1 MTHSISSNDSDADII
16 LFPLTFSDDEE
27 EQEDLTESS
36 NDASDERESEN
47 ELEELKP
54 KAHMSLRQ
62 RRLSK
67 SYAPLANLK
76 LKVKPGQSRAQN
88 HWIMAIK
95 KARDMSDPWASFH
108 IEDIETEFCIRH
120 RYNPHKKQWT
130 KDEVQVKMMK
140 KAFNRGAMRQCF
152 RLKKISTFSRSG
164 DWSHAQN
171 YVAKRYIEEVDRDV
185 YFQDVRLQ
193 MDAKVWGEE
202 YNRHNPP
209 KKVDIFQMYI
219 LEFKNR
225 SGQPLYHLEH
235 FIEGEYIKYNSNSGF
250 VDENLRYTPQAF
262 SHFTFERSGHNL
274 IVVDIQGVGDL
285 YTDPQ
290 IHTVG
295 SCEYG
300 DGNLGAKGMA
310 LFFHSHICND
320 ICSSLNLT
328 EFDLSPREIATHKDF
343 LRSQRKSIMQTKVRG
358 EIEQCLSLSPSTE
371 KVDITRF
378 LDYQRS
384 CSSGVSESHT
394 PSTPTDLDSPSMED
408 EEPMSLDSPSPGVS
422 FGVRF
427 RSPSDTDSQSSM
439 TREGCRNSKERSPM
453 IEEEAEAFNRMAG
466 QNARPSCVA
475 LEKDFRKLMN
485 HKIGDSILGKVHH
498 EMAKYHEVGRF
509 IVGDTKDENDID
521 WESAI
526 FHEEHA
532 AELGEL
538 EAMVTMAK
546 LYLGQERD
554 VLVNCVVEPSDEHTN
569 RGVDY
574 MMEAA
579 EAGDRGAMVY
589 IGRAF
594 ETGDGLGTL
603 RSVSWEDAVYW
614 FEQAVKTQDN
624 DDGGQYDC
632 TINDPSYTLLAK
644 QADMYRK
651 GGHGL
656 DKDPQ
661 RAGDLYNEAAEAAME
676 AMKGRL
682 ANKYFALAEE
692 AYGEMEEEGEET
704 TG

>member
-1 MTHSISSNDSDADII
+1 MTHSISSNDSEFGDIV

-27 EQEDLTESS
+27 EQEDLNESS

-47 ELEELKP
+47 EVEEIKP
-54 KAHMSLRQ
+54 KAHMTLRQ

-95 KARDMSDPWASFH
+95 KAKDLSDPWASFH
-108 IEDIETEFCIRH
+108 IEDIKTEFCIRH
-120 RYNPHKKQWT
+120 RYNPHKKTWT
-130 KDEVQVKMMK
+130 MDEVQVKMMK
-140 KAFNRGAMRQCF
+140 KPFNRGAMRQCF

-164 DWSHAQN
+164 DWTHAQN

-219 LEFKNR
+219 LEFKDR
-225 SGQPLYHLEH
+225 PGEPLYHLEH

-262 SHFTFERSGHNL
+262 SHFTFERSAHNL

-320 ICSSLNLT
+320 ICNSLNLT

-343 LRSQRKSIMQTKVRG
+343 LRAQRKSIMQTKVRG
-358 EIEQCLSLSPSTE
+358 EIEQCLSLSPSSE
-371 KVDITRF
+371 KIDITRF
-378 LDYQRS
+378 LDHQRS
-384 CSSGVSESHT
+384 CSTGVSDGH
-394 PSTPTDLDSPSMED
+394 TPTDLDSPSLDD
-408 EEPMSLDSPSPGVS
+408 EEPMSVDSPSPSGVPM
-422 FGVRF
+422 GVRF

-439 TREGCRNSKERSPM
+439 TRE
-453 IEEEAEAFNRMAG
+453 EEEEAFNRMAG
-466 QNARPSCVA
+466 QKARPSCVA

-509 IVGDTKDENDID
+509 VLGDTKDEKLID

-538 EAMVTMAK
+538 DAMVTMAK

-554 VLVNCVVEPSDEHTN
+554 VLVNCIVEPSDEHIN
-569 RGVDY
+569 RGIDFMV
-574 MMEAA
+574 EAA

-589 IGRAF
+589 MGRAF

-614 FEQAVKTQDN
+614 YEQAVKTNDN
-624 DDGGQYDC
+624 DEGGQYDC
-632 TINDPSYTLLAK
+632 TMNDPSYTLLAK
-644 QADMYRK
+644 QAELYRQ
-651 GGHGL
+651 GEHGL

-682 ANKYFALAEE
+682 ANKYFVLAEE
-692 AYGEMEEEGEET
+692 AYGEMEEEEEET

>member
-1 MTHSISSNDSDADII
+1 MTHSISSNDSEFGDIV

-27 EQEDLTESS
+27 EQEDLNESS

-47 ELEELKP
+47 EVEEIKP
-54 KAHMSLRQ
+54 KAHMTLRQ

-95 KARDMSDPWASFH
+95 KAKDLSDPWASFH
-108 IEDIETEFCIRH
+108 IEDIKTEFCIRH
-120 RYNPHKKQWT
+120 RYNPHKKTWT
-130 KDEVQVKMMK
+130 MDEVQVKMMK
-140 KAFNRGAMRQCF
+140 KPFNRGAMRQCF

-164 DWSHAQN
+164 DWTHAQN

-219 LEFKNR
+219 LEFKDR
-225 SGQPLYHLEH
+225 PGEPLYHLEH

-262 SHFTFERSGHNL
+262 SHFTFERSAHNL

-320 ICSSLNLT
+320 ICNSLNLT

-343 LRSQRKSIMQTKVRG
+343 LRAQRKSIMQTKVRG
-358 EIEQCLSLSPSTE
+358 EIEQCLSLSPSSE
-371 KVDITRF
+371 KIDITRF
-378 LDYQRS
+378 LDHQRS
-384 CSSGVSESHT
+384 CSTGVSDGH
-394 PSTPTDLDSPSMED
+394 TPTDLDSPSLDD
-408 EEPMSLDSPSPGVS
+408 EEPMSVDSPSPSGVPM
-422 FGVRF
+422 GVRF

-439 TREGCRNSKERSPM
+439 TRE
-453 IEEEAEAFNRMAG
+453 EEEEAFNRMAG
-466 QNARPSCVA
+466 QKARPSCVA

-509 IVGDTKDENDID
+509 VLDDTKDEKLID

-538 EAMVTMAK
+538 DAMVTMAK

-554 VLVNCVVEPSDEHTN
+554 VLVNCIVEPSDEHIN
-569 RGVDY
+569 RGIDFMV
-574 MMEAA
+574 EAA

-589 IGRAF
+589 MGRAF

-614 FEQAVKTQDN
+614 YEQAVKTNDN
-624 DDGGQYDC
+624 DEGGQYDC
-632 TINDPSYTLLAK
+632 TMNDPSYTLLAK
-644 QADMYRK
+644 QAELYRQ
-651 GGHGL
+651 GEHGL

-682 ANKYFALAEE
+682 ANKYFVLAEE
-692 AYGEMEEEGEET
+692 AYGEMEEEEEET

>member
-1 MTHSISSNDSDADII
+1 MTHSISSNDSEFGDIV

-27 EQEDLTESS
+27 EQEDLNESS

-47 ELEELKP
+47 EVEEIKP
-54 KAHMSLRQ
+54 KAHMTLRQ

-95 KARDMSDPWASFH
+95 KAKDLSDPWASFH
-108 IEDIETEFCIRH
+108 IEDIKTEFCIRH
-120 RYNPHKKQWT
+120 RYNPHKKTWT
-130 KDEVQVKMMK
+130 MDEVQVKMMK
-140 KAFNRGAMRQCF
+140 KPFNRGAMRQCF

-164 DWSHAQN
+164 DWTHAQN

-219 LEFKNR
+219 LEFKDR
-225 SGQPLYHLEH
+225 PGEPLYHLEH

-262 SHFTFERSGHNL
+262 SHFTFERSAHNL

-320 ICSSLNLT
+320 ICNSLNLT

-343 LRSQRKSIMQTKVRG
+343 LRAQRKSIMQTKVRG
-358 EIEQCLSLSPSTE
+358 EIEQCLSLSPSSE
-371 KVDITRF
+371 KIDITRF
-378 LDYQRS
+378 LDHQRS
-384 CSSGVSESHT
+384 CSTGVSDGH
-394 PSTPTDLDSPSMED
+394 TPTDLDSPSMDD
-408 EEPMSLDSPSPGVS
+408 EEPMSVDSPSPSGVPM
-422 FGVRF
+422 GVRF

-439 TREGCRNSKERSPM
+439 TRE
-453 IEEEAEAFNRMAG
+453 EEEEAFNRMAG
-466 QNARPSCVA
+466 QKARPSCVA

-509 IVGDTKDENDID
+509 VLGDTKDEKLID

-538 EAMVTMAK
+538 DAMVTMAK

-554 VLVNCVVEPSDEHTN
+554 VLVNCIVEPSDEHIN
-569 RGVDY
+569 RGIDFMV
-574 MMEAA
+574 EAA

-589 IGRAF
+589 MGRAF

-614 FEQAVKTQDN
+614 YEQAVKTNDN
-624 DDGGQYDC
+624 DEGGQYDC
-632 TINDPSYTLLAK
+632 TMNDPSYTLLAK
-644 QADMYRK
+644 QAELYRQ
-651 GGHGL
+651 GEHGL

-682 ANKYFALAEE
+682 ANKYFVLAEE
-692 AYGEMEEEGEET
+692 AYGEMEEEEEET

>member
-1 MTHSISSNDSDADII
+1 MMHSISSNDSEFGDIV

-27 EQEDLTESS
+27 EQEDLNESS

-47 ELEELKP
+47 EVEEIKP
-54 KAHMSLRQ
+54 KAHMTLRQ

-95 KARDMSDPWASFH
+95 KAKDLSDPWASFH
-108 IEDIETEFCIRH
+108 IEDIKTEFCIRH
-120 RYNPHKKQWT
+120 RYNPHKKTWT
-130 KDEVQVKMMK
+130 MDEVQVKMMK
-140 KAFNRGAMRQCF
+140 KPFNRGAMRQCF

-164 DWSHAQN
+164 DWTHAQN

-219 LEFKNR
+219 LEFKDR
-225 SGQPLYHLEH
+225 PGEPLYHLEH

-262 SHFTFERSGHNL
+262 SHFTFERSAHNL

-320 ICSSLNLT
+320 ICNSLNLT

-343 LRSQRKSIMQTKVRG
+343 LRAQRKSIMQTKVRG
-358 EIEQCLSLSPSTE
+358 EIEQCLSLSPSSE
-371 KVDITRF
+371 KIDITRF
-378 LDYQRS
+378 LDHQRS
-384 CSSGVSESHT
+384 CSTGVSDGH
-394 PSTPTDLDSPSMED
+394 TPTDLDSPSLDD
-408 EEPMSLDSPSPGVS
+408 EEPMSVDSPSPSGVPM
-422 FGVRF
+422 GVRF

-439 TREGCRNSKERSPM
+439 TRE
-453 IEEEAEAFNRMAG
+453 EEEEAFNRMAG
-466 QNARPSCVA
+466 QKARPSCVA

-509 IVGDTKDENDID
+509 VLDDTKDEKLID

-538 EAMVTMAK
+538 DAMVTMAK

-554 VLVNCVVEPSDEHTN
+554 VLVNCIVEPSDEHIN
-569 RGVDY
+569 RGIDFMV
-574 MMEAA
+574 EAA

-589 IGRAF
+589 MGRAF

-614 FEQAVKTQDN
+614 YEQAVKTNDN
-624 DDGGQYDC
+624 DEGGQYDC
-632 TINDPSYTLLAK
+632 TMNDPSYTLLAK
-644 QADMYRK
+644 QAELYRQ
-651 GGHGL
+651 GEHGL

-682 ANKYFALAEE
+682 ANKYFVLAEE
-692 AYGEMEEEGEET
+692 AYGEMEEEEEET

>member
-1 MTHSISSNDSDADII
+1 MTHSISSNDSEFGDIV

-27 EQEDLTESS
+27 QEDLNESS

-47 ELEELKP
+47 EVEEIKP
-54 KAHMSLRQ
+54 KAHMTLRQ

-95 KARDMSDPWASFH
+95 KAKDLSDPWASFH
-108 IEDIETEFCIRH
+108 IEDIKTEFCIRH
-120 RYNPHKKQWT
+120 RYNPHKKTWT
-130 KDEVQVKMMK
+130 MDEVQVKMMK
-140 KAFNRGAMRQCF
+140 KPFNRGAMRQCF

-164 DWSHAQN
+164 DWTHAQN

-219 LEFKNR
+219 LEFKDR
-225 SGQPLYHLEH
+225 PGEPLYHLEH

-262 SHFTFERSGHNL
+262 SHFTFERSAHNL

-320 ICSSLNLT
+320 ICNSLNLT

-343 LRSQRKSIMQTKVRG
+343 LRAQRKSIMQTKVRG
-358 EIEQCLSLSPSTE
+358 EIEQCLSLSPSSE
-371 KVDITRF
+371 KIDITRF
-378 LDYQRS
+378 LDHQRS
-384 CSSGVSESHT
+384 CSTGVSDGH
-394 PSTPTDLDSPSMED
+394 TPTDLDSPSLDD
-408 EEPMSLDSPSPGVS
+408 EEPMSVDSPSPSGVPM
-422 FGVRF
+422 GVRF

-439 TREGCRNSKERSPM
+439 TRE
-453 IEEEAEAFNRMAG
+453 EEEEAFNRMAG
-466 QNARPSCVA
+466 QKARPSCVA

-509 IVGDTKDENDID
+509 VLDDTKDEKLID

-538 EAMVTMAK
+538 DAMVTMAK

-554 VLVNCVVEPSDEHTN
+554 VLVNCIVEPSDEHIN
-569 RGVDY
+569 RGIDFMV
-574 MMEAA
+574 EAA

-589 IGRAF
+589 MGRAF

-614 FEQAVKTQDN
+614 YEQAVKTNDN
-624 DDGGQYDC
+624 DEGGQYDC
-632 TINDPSYTLLAK
+632 TMNDPSYTLLAK
-644 QADMYRK
+644 QAELYRQ
-651 GGHGL
+651 GEHGL

-682 ANKYFALAEE
+682 ANKYFVLAEE
-692 AYGEMEEEGEET
+692 AYGEMEEEEEET

>member
-1 MTHSISSNDSDADII
+1 MLTMSHSISSNDDEFGDIV

-47 ELEELKP
+47 EVEEIKP
-54 KAHMSLRQ
+54 KAHMTLRQ

-95 KARDMSDPWASFH
+95 KARDLSDPWASFH
-108 IEDIETEFCIRH
+108 IEDIKTEFCIRH
-120 RYNPHKKQWT
+120 RYNPHKKTWT
-130 KDEVQVKMMK
+130 KDEVQVKMMQK
-140 KAFNRGAMRQCF
+140 PFNRGAMRQCF

-171 YVAKRYIEEVDRDV
+171 YVAKRYIEKVDRDV

-219 LEFKNR
+219 LEFKDR
-225 SGQPLYHLEH
+225 PGEPLYHLEH

-262 SHFTFERSGHNL
+262 SHFTFERSAHNL

-320 ICSSLNLT
+320 ICNSLNLT

-343 LRSQRKSIMQTKVRG
+343 LRAQRKSIMQTKVRG
-358 EIEQCLSLSPSTE
+358 EIEQCLSLSPSSE
-371 KVDITRF
+371 KIDITRF
-378 LDYQRS
+378 LDYQRT
-384 CSSGVSESHT
+384 CSTGVSDGH
-394 PSTPTDLDSPSMED
+394 TPTDLDSPSMDD
-408 EEPMSLDSPSPGVS
+408 EEPMSVDSPSPSGVPY
-422 FGVRF
+422 GVRF

-439 TREGCRNSKERSPM
+439 TK
-453 IEEEAEAFNRMAG
+453 EEEEEAFNRMAG
-466 QNARPSCVA
+466 SQNARPSCVA

-509 IVGDTKDENDID
+509 VLGDSKDEKLID

-546 LYLGQERD
+546 LYLGQDRE

-569 RGVDY
+569 RGVDF
-574 MMEAA
+574 MVEAA

-589 IGRAF
+589 MGRAF

-614 FEQAVKTQDN
+614 YEQAVKTHDN
-624 DDGGQYDC
+624 DEGGQFDC
-632 TINDPSYTLLAK
+632 TINDPSYTLMAK
-644 QADMYRK
+644 QAEMYRQ

-692 AYGEMEEEGEET
+692 AYGEMEEEEVET

>member
-1 MTHSISSNDSDADII
+1 MSQSISSTESDGDII
-16 LFPLTFSDDEE
+16 LYPLTYFTDDEE
-27 EQEDLTESS
+27 EQDQDESS
-36 NDASDERESEN
+36 NDASDERDSEN
-47 ELEELKP
+47 EVEESKP
-54 KAHMSLRQ
+54 KAHMTLRQ

-67 SYAPLANLK
+67 SYSPLANLK
-76 LKVKPGQSRAQN
+76 LKVKAGQTRAHN
-88 HWIMAIK
+88 RWISAIK
-95 KARDMSDPWASFH
+95 KARDLSDPWASFH
-108 IEDIETEFCIRH
+108 IEDIVTETCIRH
-120 RYNPHKKQWT
+120 RYNPHRKTWT
-130 KDEVQVKMMK
+130 KDEVQVKMMQK
-140 KAFNRGAMRQCF
+140 PFNRGAMRQCF

-164 DWSHAQN
+164 DWRNAQN
-171 YVAKRYIEEVDRDV
+171 YVAKRYIEDVDREV

-219 LEFKNR
+219 LEFKER
-225 SGQPLYHLEH
+225 PGEPLYHLEH

-262 SHFTFERSGHNL
+262 SHFTFERSGHTL

-295 SCEYG
+295 SGEYG

-310 LFFHSHICND
+310 LFFHTHICND
-320 ICSSLNLT
+320 ICHSLNLT
-328 EFDLSPREIATHKDF
+328 EFDLSPKEIASNKDF
-343 LRSQRKSIMQTKVRG
+343 LRAQRKSMIKTKIRG
-358 EIEQCLSLSPSTE
+358 EVEQCLSLSPSTE

-378 LDYQRS
+378 LDRQRS
-384 CSSGVSESHT
+384 SSSVLSDGHT
-394 PSTPTDLDSPSMED
+394 PPTDPESTSND
-408 EEPMSLDSPSPGVS
+408 EEPMSLDSPSPRP

-439 TREGCRNSKERSPM
+439 TREGSRNKSERFM
-453 IEEEAEAFNRMAG
+453 AIEEERAEFSRMAG
-466 QNARPSCVA
+466 QHARPSCVA

-498 EMAKYHEVGRF
+498 EMAKYHEVGKF
-509 IVGDTKDENDID
+509 VVGKTVNDENEID

-538 EAMVTMAK
+538 EAMVTMAR
-546 LYLGQERD
+546 LYLGIDRD

-569 RGVDY
+569 RGVDF
-574 MMEAA
+574 MVEAA

-589 IGRAF
+589 MARAF
-594 ETGDGLGTL
+594 ETGQGLGTC
-603 RSVSWEDAVYW
+603 RSISWEDAVYW
-614 FEQAVKTQDN
+614 YEQAVKTQDN
-624 DDGGQYDC
+624 DEGGQYDC
-632 TINDPSYTLLAK
+632 TINDPAYQLMAK
-644 QADMYRK
+644 QAELYRQ

-656 DKDPQ
+656 QKDPQ
-661 RAGDLYNEAAEAAME
+661 RAGELYNEAAEAAME

-682 ANKYFALAEE
+682 ATKYFTLAEE
-692 AYGEMEEEGEET
+692 AYGEMEEDKEET

>member
-1 MTHSISSNDSDADII
+1 MMHSISSNDSEFGDIV

-27 EQEDLTESS
+27 EQEDLNESS

-47 ELEELKP
+47 EVEEIKP
-54 KAHMSLRQ
+54 KAHMTLRQ

-95 KARDMSDPWASFH
+95 KAKDLSDPWASFH
-108 IEDIETEFCIRH
+108 IEDIKTEFCIRH
-120 RYNPHKKQWT
+120 RYNPHKKTWT
-130 KDEVQVKMMK
+130 MDEVQVKMMK
-140 KAFNRGAMRQCF
+140 KPFNRGAMRQCF

-164 DWSHAQN
+164 DWTHAQN

-219 LEFKNR
+219 LEFKDR
-225 SGQPLYHLEH
+225 PGEPLYHLEH

-262 SHFTFERSGHNL
+262 SHFTFERSAHNL

-320 ICSSLNLT
+320 ICNSLNLT

-343 LRSQRKSIMQTKVRG
+343 LRAQRKSIMQTKVRG
-358 EIEQCLSLSPSTE
+358 EIEQCLSLSPSSE
-371 KVDITRF
+371 KIDITRF
-378 LDYQRS
+378 LDHQRS
-384 CSSGVSESHT
+384 CSTGVSDGH
-394 PSTPTDLDSPSMED
+394 TPTDLDSPSLDD
-408 EEPMSLDSPSPGVS
+408 EEPMSVDSPSPSGAPM
-422 FGVRF
+422 GVRF

-439 TREGCRNSKERSPM
+439 TRE
-453 IEEEAEAFNRMAG
+453 EEEEAFNRMAG
-466 QNARPSCVA
+466 QKARPSCVA

-509 IVGDTKDENDID
+509 VLDDTKDEKLID

-538 EAMVTMAK
+538 DAMVTMAK

-554 VLVNCVVEPSDEHTN
+554 VLVNCIVEPSDEHIN
-569 RGVDY
+569 RGIDFMV
-574 MMEAA
+574 EAA

-589 IGRAF
+589 MGRAF

-614 FEQAVKTQDN
+614 YEQAVKTNDN
-624 DDGGQYDC
+624 DEGGQYDC
-632 TINDPSYTLLAK
+632 TMNDPSYTLLAK
-644 QADMYRK
+644 QAELYRQ
-651 GGHGL
+651 GEHGL

-682 ANKYFALAEE
+682 ANKYFVLAEE
-692 AYGEMEEEGEET
+692 AYGEMEEEEEET

>member
-1 MTHSISSNDSDADII
+1 MTHSISSNDSEFGDIV

-27 EQEDLTESS
+27 QEDLNESS

-47 ELEELKP
+47 EVEEIKP
-54 KAHMSLRQ
+54 KAHMTLRQ

-95 KARDMSDPWASFH
+95 KAKDLSDPWASFH
-108 IEDIETEFCIRH
+108 IEDIKTEFCIRH
-120 RYNPHKKQWT
+120 RYNPHKKTWT
-130 KDEVQVKMMK
+130 MDEVQVKMMK
-140 KAFNRGAMRQCF
+140 KPFNRGAMRQCF

-164 DWSHAQN
+164 DWTHAQN

-219 LEFKNR
+219 LEFKDR
-225 SGQPLYHLEH
+225 PGEPLYHLEH

-262 SHFTFERSGHNL
+262 SHFTFERSAHNL

-320 ICSSLNLT
+320 ICNSLNLT

-343 LRSQRKSIMQTKVRG
+343 LRAQRKSIMQTKVRG
-358 EIEQCLSLSPSTE
+358 EIEQCLSLSPSSE
-371 KVDITRF
+371 KIDITRF
-378 LDYQRS
+378 LDHQRS
-384 CSSGVSESHT
+384 CSTGVSDGH
-394 PSTPTDLDSPSMED
+394 TPTDLDSPSLDD
-408 EEPMSLDSPSPGVS
+408 EEPMSVDSPSPSGVPM
-422 FGVRF
+422 GVRF

-439 TREGCRNSKERSPM
+439 TRE
-453 IEEEAEAFNRMAG
+453 EEEEAFNRMAG
-466 QNARPSCVA
+466 QKARPSCVA

-509 IVGDTKDENDID
+509 VLGDTKDEKLID

-538 EAMVTMAK
+538 DAMVTMAK

-554 VLVNCVVEPSDEHTN
+554 VLVNCIVEPSDEHIN
-569 RGVDY
+569 RGIDFMV
-574 MMEAA
+574 EAA

-589 IGRAF
+589 MGRAF

-614 FEQAVKTQDN
+614 YEQAVKTNDN
-624 DDGGQYDC
+624 DEGGQYDC
-632 TINDPSYTLLAK
+632 TMNDPSYTLLAK
-644 QADMYRK
+644 QAELYRQ
-651 GGHGL
+651 GEHGL

-682 ANKYFALAEE
+682 ANKYFVLAEE
-692 AYGEMEEEGEET
+692 AYGEMEEEEEET

>member
-1 MTHSISSNDSDADII
+1 MTHSISSNDSEFGDIV

-27 EQEDLTESS
+27 EQEDLNESS

-47 ELEELKP
+47 EVEEIKP
-54 KAHMSLRQ
+54 KAHMTLRQ

-95 KARDMSDPWASFH
+95 KAKDLSDPWASFH
-108 IEDIETEFCIRH
+108 IEDIKTEFCIRH
-120 RYNPHKKQWT
+120 RYNPHKKTWT
-130 KDEVQVKMMK
+130 MDEVQVKMMK
-140 KAFNRGAMRQCF
+140 KPFNRGAMRQCF

-164 DWSHAQN
+164 DWTHAQN

-219 LEFKNR
+219 LEFKDR
-225 SGQPLYHLEH
+225 PGEPLYHLEH

-262 SHFTFERSGHNL
+262 SHFTFERSAHNL

-320 ICSSLNLT
+320 ICNSLNLT

-343 LRSQRKSIMQTKVRG
+343 LRAQRKSIMQTKVRG
-358 EIEQCLSLSPSTE
+358 EIEQCLSLSPSSE
-371 KVDITRF
+371 KIDITRF
-378 LDYQRS
+378 LDHQRS
-384 CSSGVSESHT
+384 CSTGVSDGH
-394 PSTPTDLDSPSMED
+394 TPTDLDSPSLDD
-408 EEPMSLDSPSPGVS
+408 EEPMSVDSPSPSGAPM
-422 FGVRF
+422 GVRF

-439 TREGCRNSKERSPM
+439 TRE
-453 IEEEAEAFNRMAG
+453 EEEEAFNRMAG
-466 QNARPSCVA
+466 QKARPSCVA

-509 IVGDTKDENDID
+509 VLGDTKDEKLID

-538 EAMVTMAK
+538 DAMVTMAK

-554 VLVNCVVEPSDEHTN
+554 VLVNCIVEPSDEHIN
-569 RGVDY
+569 RGIDFMV
-574 MMEAA
+574 EAA

-589 IGRAF
+589 MGRAF

-614 FEQAVKTQDN
+614 YEQAVKTNDN
-624 DDGGQYDC
+624 DEGGQYDC
-632 TINDPSYTLLAK
+632 TMNDPSYTLLAK
-644 QADMYRK
+644 QAELYRQ
-651 GGHGL
+651 GEHGL

-682 ANKYFALAEE
+682 ANKYFVLAEE
-692 AYGEMEEEGEET
+692 AYGEMEEEEEET